1 MVFARKRYLDQL
13 TASIGN
19 GMIKVITG
27 PRRSG
32 KSYLLFTIFRD
43 WLLRSGVQDDHI
55 LSLKLDQQSNARYRN
70 LDEFVSFFKSQRKAD
85 GNPTYF
91 LIDEIQL
98 VAPKENPWV

>member
-55 LSLKLDQQSNARYRN
+55 LPLKLDQQSNARYRD
-70 LDEFVSFFKSQRKAD
+70 LDEFVSFFQSSTQNRRKA
-85 GNPTYF
+85 NLF
-91 LIDEIQL
+91 SH
-98 VAPKENPWV
+98 